1 MDIIIR
7 PAETSD
13 FDSVVHILNQVQ
25 ALHVNWRPDI
35 YKESKNFFSLDAFQ
49 DALGRET
56 FYVAESEQK
65 IIGILE
71 LTYRHIE
78 FPSMLTRDVIYID
91 TMAVNEN
98 YRGMG
103 IGHHFF
109 EMLKDLKKEKHFD
122 GIELQ
127 VNAKNVAAY
136 EMYKKC
142 GFTEKSINMELL

>member
-35 YKESKNFFSLDAFQ
+35 YKE
-49 DALGRET
+49 
-56 FYVAESEQK
+56 
-65 IIGILE
+65 
-71 LTYRHIE
+71 
-78 FPSMLTRDVIYID
+78 
-91 TMAVNEN
+91 
-98 YRGMG
+98 
-103 IGHHFF
+103 
-109 EMLKDLKKEKHFD
+109 
-122 GIELQ
+122 LQ

>member
-25 ALHVNWRPDI
+25 ALHVNWRP
-35 YKESKNFFSLDAFQ
+35 
-49 DALGRET
+49 
-56 FYVAESEQK
+56 
-65 IIGILE
+65 
-71 LTYRHIE
+71 
-78 FPSMLTRDVIYID
+78 
-91 TMAVNEN
+91 
-98 YRGMG
+98 
-103 IGHHFF
+103 HFF

-136 EMYKKC
+136 EMYKKY